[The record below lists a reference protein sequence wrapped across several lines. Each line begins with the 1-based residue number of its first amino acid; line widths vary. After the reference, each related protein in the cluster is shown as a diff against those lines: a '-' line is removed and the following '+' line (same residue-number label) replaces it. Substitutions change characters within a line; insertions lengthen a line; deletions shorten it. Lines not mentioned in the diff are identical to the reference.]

1 MSEVPNVFRSDLEA
15 AQISR
20 ASTKDGKHRISI
32 RTKKGRTYVITAQDE
47 ANRDAW
53 FAAFTKARD
62 SAQRADQ
69 LKQTWKS
76 DGVDAECMA
85 CIADM
90 DPKLAD
96 DDDDEPEPD
105 DDDADA
111 AGQVDIFSLPVT
123 LAAGDEPP
131 PSSASASSSSES
143 SSGGPLGGTVED
155 LGALSR
161 QAKRKSTGFLGR
173 RKNTRADDAT
183 VPLGDL
189 ISGTRPVLLLLLR
202 QFGCMLCRRSVGHV
216 VKIYPRLEELG
227 VQVIAVGTGQPEA
240 AAKFKSETNFPGRIV
255 TDPTRTLYRAFNCKR
270 GIRLC
275 LGKRTLA
282 AARLAR
288 NEGYEQ
294 GPSNGDLYQLGGVFL
309 LTRQDGIL
317 FQHIAM
323 FAGDSADLREM
334 LNAAEQHLLQ
344 HAEYDPWSNIYALRL
359 ERRMLRESM
368 ARDVRSGSFDTLT
381 SVSMTDVSAVAA
393 LDVRRDRVVRESVLS
408 YDPLVGRI
416 MAAALREPDLPPFES
431 LLRDVLAQSNDVAAG
446 LQVYVDVQRDR
457 KASWV
462 ADPLVIVVELPSQ
475 LARAAGADARASGV
489 YPTLAS
495 LPRAQNSALKL
506 TPGGLV
512 ADGGDARRASDA
524 FEVPPSPALNF
535 DASELTSPVAND
547 GIRVMLITPQRTV
560 CLRVARSHA
569 SGGMRT
575 ILSRAKLSL
584 LEVPEWI
591 GMRGVGVD
599 GVGRSD
605 MVSLEYL
612 RTVARVDVRAAAPT
626 IKQFEQRAEDALAT
640 LGSGRGGV
648 AVGLLYVGN
657 KQGANADAV
666 WRNQSH
672 SAALQSLLET
682 LGDEIDLVGYTG
694 FSHGLARNGD
704 SGTKSYATQFRGTP
718 VLFHVS
724 TLIPLDDDGNAM
736 MRSLTIAKDPVL
748 IVFVERDAGPVDL
761 PALRTESNQVLL
773 VVRPANIE
781 HKWELEVL
789 RDQGVPPLLSAAIEL
804 AGDAVRAA
812 IARMIEACEA
822 ETVQYDVR
830 TTVQRRHAAAVASS
844 SVTAAQLTVNSYA
857 IDKPTLRELLLTL
870 CVVGERAVLRFG
882 SSTRR
887 FLERDRRWLL
897 DEMISKFK
905 LGDTMALSPQ
915 LKLQAIV
922 DAATAALD
930 ASAIVPGAANKSMQ
944 NVAAASAATAA
955 ASAKVASTMPDRVN
969 ELDLVAP
976 AEPAATPAARPE
988 LSRSR
993 SEVPPSTGPAALLR
1007 RATAVEDLRNA
1018 RYERPPPPRSLRS
1031 SNSSSADEGSVLSKS
1046 PERKEPSERSALSKS
1061 QGGGGGGGG
1070 GSDSDSSSQRSGS
1083 SQQSNSS
1090 VAKAAQDISDLVD
1103 IDYDE
1108 LVPGDQLGKGYF
1120 GEVRAATWNGTPVAC
1135 KVLYRESFLHEGQL
1149 EMFVREAVLLSKLKH
1164 PHITQYL
1171 GVSWNPFS
1179 ERAMLVTELMSGG
1192 SLLRRIYAP
1201 EYVPT
1206 VDFLRAVAVQVARG
1220 MVYLH
1225 QKKIIHRDLTSNNI
1239 LLDDT
1244 RDTRVKIADFGL
1256 SIEQSQFTQRAVAG
1270 PLCWMSPEMF
1280 RGLPYTKAID
1290 VFSYGVVL
1298 FETATALPP
1307 HVAAGMELESY
1318 ARAVALHA
1326 YRAAIPDSVPLEWKQ
1341 LITHCWAQRPDSRP
1355 SFEEALAASEA
1366 AGRAHG
1372 QSSDG
1377 HASEAGTSDSSPA
1390 RVASSRAAAAPA
1402 AMNRAVSVVQSLIV
1416 PDDER
1421 SSDSDDANDD
1431 FVPYAVV
1438 DQQRATLRDGVP
1450 PYDQVPA
1457 SARSDGGGSIASGAS
1472 MYIEQ
1477 AAEII
1482 DPDVLEPPKL
1492 VRDD

>member
-1 MSEVPNVFRSDLEA
+1 LEA

-69 LKQTWKS
+69 LKQTWKN

-96 DDDDEPEPD
+96 DDDEPELD
-105 DDDADA
+105 DADADA
-111 AGQVDIFSLPVT
+111 AGQVDIFSLLVT

-131 PSSASASSSSES
+131 PPSSSSS
-143 SSGGPLGGTVED
+143 PSSGAPLGGGTVED

-161 QAKRKSTGFLGR
+161 QSKRKSTGFLGR

-309 LTRQDGIL
+309 LTRQDGVL
-317 FQHIAM
+317 FQHIAT

-334 LNAAEQHLLQ
+334 LDAAEQHLLQ

-359 ERRMLRESM
+359 ERRMLRESI
-368 ARDVRSGSFDTLT
+368 ARSMRSGSFDTLT
-381 SVSMTDVSAVAA
+381 SVAMTDVSAIAA
-393 LDVRRDRVVRESVLS
+393 LDVRRDRLIRKSVLS

-475 LARAAGADARASGV
+475 LARAAGADARTSGV

-495 LPRAQNSALKL
+495 LPRSQNSALKL

-512 ADGGDARRASDA
+512 ADAGDSRRASDA

-591 GMRGVGVD
+591 GMRGIGVD

-612 RTVARVDVRAAAPT
+612 RTVARVDVRAAAPA

-648 AVGLLYVGN
+648 AVGLLYVGS
-657 KQGANADAV
+657 KQGADADAV

-761 PALRTESNQVLL
+761 PALRTESNQVVL

-781 HKWELEVL
+781 HKWELEVV

-812 IARMIEACEA
+812 ITRMIEACEA

-830 TTVQRRHAAAVASS
+830 TTVQRRSSAAVAST

-944 NVAAASAATAA
+944 NAAAASAATAA
-955 ASAKVASTMPDRVN
+955 ASAKVASATPDRVN
-969 ELDLVAP
+969 ELDVVAP
-976 AEPAATPAARPE
+976 AELPPPPA

-993 SEVPPSTGPAALLR
+993 SEMPSSTGQAALLR
-1007 RATAVEDLRNA
+1007 RATGVEDLRSA

-1070 GSDSDSSSQRSGS
+1070 GSESDSSSQRSGS

-1090 VAKAAQDISDLVD
+1090 AAKAAQDISDLVD

-1108 LVPGDQLGKGYF
+1108 LVPGEQLGKGYF
-1120 GEVRAATWNGTPVAC
+1120 GEVRSATWHGTPVAC

-1171 GVSWNPFS
+1171 GVSWNPVTES
-1179 ERAMLVTELMSGG
+1179 AVLVTELMSGG
-1192 SLLRRIYAP
+1192 SLLHRIYAP

-1206 VDFLRAVAVQVARG
+1206 VDFVRAVAVQVARG

-1326 YRAAIPDSVPLEWKQ
+1326 YRAPIPDSVPLEWKQ
-1341 LITHCWAQRPDSRP
+1341 LITHCWAQRADSRP

-1372 QSSDG
+1372 QSSDD
-1377 HASEAGTSDSSPA
+1377 AGTSDSSPA
-1390 RVASSRAAAAPA
+1390 RVASSRAAAPPA
-1402 AMNRAVSVVQSLIV
+1402 AVHRAVSVVQSLIV

-1438 DQQRATLRDGVP
+1438 DQQRAALRDGAP

-1457 SARSDGGGSIASGAS
+1457 SGRRKLSDGGDSIASGAS
-1472 MYIEQ
+1472 MYVEQ